1 MAVHAAAP
9 ARLNLYVPHPESTL
23 CTELARGS
31 GIVGLPLANGAIR
44 IYYEGNTIRAYN
56 LSHYRERCVQAAG
69 RMLHEYPRGYPTRA
83 RADVDARELV
93 EIGTVEARTGRLR
106 ITARLNDL
114 TWWIDPSDLEDLDVR
129 S

>member
-1 MAVHAAAP
+1 MVADIAPP

-44 IYYEGNTIRAYN
+44 IYYEGNTIGATN
-56 LSHYRERCVQAAG
+56 LSHYRERCIQAAS

-83 RADVDARELV
+83 RADVDTREVV
-93 EIGTVEARTGRLR
+93 EIGTIESSNGLIR
-106 ITARLNDL
+106 ITARSNDL
-114 TWWIDPSDLEDLDVR
+114 TWWIDPSDLADLDVHG
-129 S
+129 